1 MARCGVGVGLD
12 GLPDVLRD
20 PPAQIAASS
29 FRAEWCS
36 RERSCAGKTA
46 LAALLA
52 VGDAWAADREAA
64 SAAVV
69 AETRA
74 SARKASKPPPPDSA
88 EMIIRAA
95 TALVRGTS
103 SRMAVL
109 RGWVVVLVTLDRA
122 CDEWSRFD
130 RTGELRQDRSNATP
144 LPEAKRVGKRA
155 VEHGQQ
161 RR

>member
-1 MARCGVGVGLD
+1 MARWGLGVGMD
-12 GLPDVLRD
+12 GVPDVLRD
-20 PPAQIAASS
+20 PPTQIAASS
-29 FRAEWCS
+29 HRAEWCS
-36 RERSCAGKTA
+36 RERSFAGDTA
-46 LAALLA
+46 AGDTVVAALLA
-52 VGDAWAADREAA
+52 VGAAWAAHSVTA

-74 SARKASKPPPPDSA
+74 PARKASKPPRPDIA
-88 EMIIRAA
+88 ETIIRAA

-109 RGWVVVLVTLDRA
+109 HGGWFVLVTLDRA

-144 LPEAKRVGKRA
+144 LPEAKGGR
-155 VEHGQQ
+155 
-161 RR
+161 